1 MLEFDES
8 EYKQSVMSDEELILV
23 TLFCGIE
30 THDMLLYEGDEH
42 YRLIGITPSDAIGRA
57 ELGQRDSYN
66 TSNCEAKGQSA

>member
-42 YRLIGITPSDAIGRA
+42 YRLIGITPSDAIRRS
-57 ELGQRDSYN
+57 ELGERDGHN
-66 TSNCEAKGQSA
+66 IGDCEASGQ